1 MIPDVI
7 LDVNLHVILH
17 GFGALSRV
25 SIRPCEQV
33 VGTEPIMSKQ
43 RPRSLLV
50 SRGILRWAPSLSRMT
65 RYIVCKQAVNTAI
78 GTNRHVPAILRLP

>member
-7 LDVNLHVILH
+7 LDLILH
-17 GFGALSRV
+17 GFGAFGRA

-33 VGTEPIMSKQ
+33 VGTKSIMSKR
-43 RPRSLLV
+43 RPRSLSV
-50 SRGILRWAPSLSRMT
+50 SRGIPRQAPSLSRMT
-65 RYIVCKQAVNTAI
+65 RYIVRKQAVNTAI